1 MWPAETADRTPP
13 PHRRHRHKPNNI
25 DRSNNTCCPHAPVG
39 CLGGVIHGFSA
50 TSIAVTRT
58 GAYERTCIRTCPRPP
73 CLNRIGVSCL
83 VQASRWL
90 QQGRCSS
97 AELVDAC
104 ASQIAATMDRGL
116 NAWVDVSPPAAVQSL
131 AKVRRPT
138 ACYLAAGLALLLVTV
153 MSLVPVR

>member
-1 MWPAETADRTPP
+1 M
-13 PHRRHRHKPNNI
+13 
-25 DRSNNTCCPHAPVG
+25 
-39 CLGGVIHGFSA
+39 
-50 TSIAVTRT
+50 
-58 GAYERTCIRTCPRPP
+58 
-73 CLNRIGVSCL
+73 
-83 VQASRWL
+83 QASRWL

>member
-1 MWPAETADRTPP
+1 M
-13 PHRRHRHKPNNI
+13 
-25 DRSNNTCCPHAPVG
+25 
-39 CLGGVIHGFSA
+39 
-50 TSIAVTRT
+50 
-58 GAYERTCIRTCPRPP
+58 
-73 CLNRIGVSCL
+73 

-138 ACYLAAGLALLLVTV
+138 CYLLPRAWHC
-153 MSLVPVR
+153 SW